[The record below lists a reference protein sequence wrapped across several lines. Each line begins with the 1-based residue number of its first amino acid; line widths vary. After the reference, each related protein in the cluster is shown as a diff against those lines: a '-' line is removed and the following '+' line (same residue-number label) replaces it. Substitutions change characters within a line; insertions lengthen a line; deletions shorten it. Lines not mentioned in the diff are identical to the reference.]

1 MTAAN
6 KIIYFDSETIK
17 NTLQEYY
24 KGEKE
29 KHFEN
34 TSKAEAS
41 ANIEVGGR
49 IKLGVPFMERFQ
61 FLFSGKLEAHFINSK
76 EKTTI
81 ITSTELS
88 EFEILKKY
96 LKEFNNI
103 SIDDIEN
110 SSTFFRVAG
119 GYLKVVQ
126 GGVEG
131 VDVHEFKEVIDSFD
145 GYDTYK
151 ISQDVYI
158 RFNNTSFVSNYRRN
172 DLLLTKMNAYG
183 VFIGEFEKDQ
193 FDYIKQ
199 INKMEDLVTDVNS
212 NKTLADKFPL
222 PNNNGQELKE
232 TAKTN
237 DDCVPKIKLY
247 DIVYAWNEKLAEV
260 WQLLTQSPETF
271 KGGSIWK
278 VILNINGAV
287 QAIGLALLVLFFLV
301 GVVRTS
307 ASLTEVKK
315 PEHDDP
321 VHLAHRAAAGY
332 LLTRH
337 PPDGRKGQAA
347 AWPD

>member
-247 DIVYAWNEKLAEV
+247 DIVYACVPLGDKNE
-260 WQLLTQSPETF
+260 
-271 KGGSIWK
+271 
-278 VILNINGAV
+278 
-287 QAIGLALLVLFFLV
+287 
-301 GVVRTS
+301 
-307 ASLTEVKK
+307 
-315 PEHDDP
+315 
-321 VHLAHRAAAGY
+321 
-332 LLTRH
+332 
-337 PPDGRKGQAA
+337 
-347 AWPD
+347 